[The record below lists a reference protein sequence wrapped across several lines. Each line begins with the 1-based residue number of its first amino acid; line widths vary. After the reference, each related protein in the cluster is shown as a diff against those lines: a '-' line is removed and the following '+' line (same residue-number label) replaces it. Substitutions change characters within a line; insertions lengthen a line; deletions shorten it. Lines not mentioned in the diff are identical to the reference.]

1 MNSIIKKDNLKIIIN
16 GNNKKCIKRVEKNIF
31 DKYKYLK
38 SKNFLNI
45 MDYQYVNGYEIRDY
59 LEDISLNKEE
69 KISELLYLVTMLH
82 IKTTH
87 YKSLTISDIKRFYES
102 ETDEIFEIKNYY
114 NKICEEYDLFMI
126 MPPSVNLL
134 IDNIS
139 LIFNSL
145 DKSKMF
151 LDKWYDVMKLKKRK
165 RVVFNHNN
173 LKDSNIIV
181 NNNSYLINWNKS
193 KIDSPIYDLLSL
205 FKNNIKEIDL
215 IDMFN
220 IYESKYK
227 LTIEEINLLFCK
239 LLKIDKLL
247 FNKKDIINT
256 REVYYVLYYLNKINN
271 FLDYYLKC
279 EK

>member
-87 YKSLTISDIKRFYES
+87 YKSLTISDIKKFYES